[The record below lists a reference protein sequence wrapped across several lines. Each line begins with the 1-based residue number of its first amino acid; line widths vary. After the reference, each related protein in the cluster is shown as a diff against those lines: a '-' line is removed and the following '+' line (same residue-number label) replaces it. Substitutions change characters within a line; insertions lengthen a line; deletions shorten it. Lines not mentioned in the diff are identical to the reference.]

1 MGRTA
6 TGVKGIALASDDE
19 VVGMEISED
28 EDDILV
34 VTKNGYGKRTP
45 VEDYRIQTRGGKGLK
60 TCNITEK
67 NGDVVALKSVNLD
80 DDLMLITVHG
90 VLIRV
95 SVEDISQ
102 TGRNTQGV
110 KLIRLG
116 DDEYVSTVARVQSE
130 DEDLDE
136 ELDEEGE
143 HLEGPQGEET
153 EEQED

>member
-1 MGRTA
+1 
-6 TGVKGIALASDDE
+6 
-19 VVGMEISED
+19 
-28 EDDILV
+28 
-34 VTKNGYGKRTP
+34 
-45 VEDYRIQTRGGKGLK
+45 
-60 TCNITEK
+60 
-67 NGDVVALKSVNLD
+67 
-80 DDLMLITVHG
+80 
-90 VLIRV
+90 
-95 SVEDISQ
+95 
-102 TGRNTQGV
+102 V